1 VDIIRDLRRGEFDVL
16 VGINLLREGLD
27 LPEVSLVGIL
37 DADKEGYLRSERSLV
52 QTIGRAAR
60 NVNGTVIMYAD
71 AVTDSMRRAI
81 DETNRRRRV
90 QQEYNTAHGIT
101 PQTIQKA
108 IAEPL
113 AAICEADYLTV
124 PAGDGEGGDE
134 SLPPALV
141 ASRVAD
147 LRREMR
153 EAAKQL
159 EFERAAQ
166 IRDQIRTLEMRA
178 LGVSPADEA

>member
-1 VDIIRDLRRGEFDVL
+1 
-16 VGINLLREGLD
+16 
-27 LPEVSLVGIL
+27 
-37 DADKEGYLRSERSLV
+37 
-52 QTIGRAAR
+52 
-60 NVNGTVIMYAD
+60 
-71 AVTDSMRRAI
+71 MRRAI
-81 DETNRRRRV
+81 DETNRRRPV
-90 QQEYNTAHGIT
+90 QQEYNRAHGIT

-108 IAEPL
+108 ISSRSPPSARGLP
-113 AAICEADYLTV
+113 DG
-124 PAGDGEGGDE
+124 AGRRGRRRGGA
-134 SLPPALV
+134 PPALV

-178 LGVSPADEA
+178 LGVSPAEDA

>member
-1 VDIIRDLRRGEFDVL
+1 
-16 VGINLLREGLD
+16 
-27 LPEVSLVGIL
+27 
-37 DADKEGYLRSERSLV
+37 
-52 QTIGRAAR
+52 
-60 NVNGTVIMYAD
+60 
-71 AVTDSMRRAI
+71 
-81 DETNRRRRV
+81 DETNRRRAV
-90 QQEYNTAHGIT
+90 QEAYNAEHGIT

-108 IAEPL
+108 ISEPL

-124 PAGDGEGGDE
+124 PAGDGEGDEE

-178 LGVSPADEA
+178 LGVSPAEEA

>member
-1 VDIIRDLRRGEFDVL
+1 
-16 VGINLLREGLD
+16 
-27 LPEVSLVGIL
+27 
-37 DADKEGYLRSERSLV
+37 
-52 QTIGRAAR
+52 
-60 NVNGTVIMYAD
+60 
-71 AVTDSMRRAI
+71 VTDSMRRAI
-81 DETNRRRRV
+81 DETNRRRLA
-90 QQEYNTAHGIT
+90 QDSYNEAHGIT
-101 PQTIQKA
+101 PQTVQKA
-108 IAEPL
+108 ISEPL
-113 AAICEADYLTV
+113 AAICEADYLTI
-124 PAGDGEGGDE
+124 PAGDGDTDDE

-178 LGVSPADEA
+178 LGVSPAEEA